1 MEHSF
6 LAYIGPGA
14 GFAFTGAFL
23 ATLATIASVI
33 VAFLMVS
40 LRRAVKAVRRRFRRS
55 DSPPKAIIIGFDGM
69 DPRIVKSL
77 IQRNRLPNMARLM
90 ESGTFSGLESTVPPL
105 SPVAWSSLITGVN
118 PGKHNVYDFL
128 RRDPASYRI
137 LPALTASDD
146 FVQPQSNGKGNI
158 RLYRKSI
165 PFWHVLSKASIPSFI
180 FRVPATFP
188 VELCNNIRLL
198 AGMGIPDL
206 RGTQGL
212 YTCFEAGLQTQVATQ
227 NGERIPLKLRN
238 GCLEGI
244 LSVQN
249 DVDNKWTVNI
259 SLKPEGNNGSVRLS
273 LPGRSV
279 MLKPREFSEWIRI
292 PFRKGFTKFYGITRF
307 CLLSG
312 FPGIKLHVSPLHID
326 PSRPVIQLS
335 VPSRYSIELADEHGL
350 FGTLG
355 MAEDTSAFMDGVLD
369 QDLFL
374 KQTYDLQTERE
385 KIFLDEI
392 RQAKN
397 GFCMGVFDFTDRIQ
411 HMFFGGKTSDYPWE
425 DRGNNQSDIIASAY
439 ERADEFLGKVLT
451 TTDNKSLV
459 FVLSDHGFE
468 HFKEGFNLNA
478 WLQQNGL
485 LAAEADDKE
494 YLQSIDW
501 KATKTYAFGLNSL
514 FLNRI
519 GREGK
524 GIVSDAETDSLMRF
538 ISENLL
544 KVKDPETG
552 QPVISNV
559 YSAREIYHGPYQENS
574 PDLIIGYAPG
584 YRVSWQSGRGGVGHN
599 LFETNTTHWT
609 GDHSMD
615 PRHVAGVF
623 FSNHKFN
630 TQKQTPHLTDIAPT
644 MLNAFNIPVPDYMD
658 GDALNL

>member
-1 MEHSF
+1 MEYSF

-23 ATLATIASVI
+23 ATFATIASVI
-33 VAFLMVS
+33 MAFLMVS
-40 LRRAVKAVRRRFRRS
+40 LRRAVKAVRHRFRRP

-69 DPRIVKSL
+69 DPRIVQSL
-77 IQRNRLPNMARLM
+77 LQHNRLPNMRRLM
-90 ESGTFSGLESTVPPL
+90 ESGTFSGLESTIPPL

-137 LPALTASDD
+137 LPALATLDD
-146 FVQPQSNGKGNI
+146 FTHPRSKGK
-158 RLYRKSI
+158 LYRKSI
-165 PFWHVLSKASIPSFI
+165 PFWHLLSKASIPSFI

-188 VELCNNIRLL
+188 VEPFDNLRLL

-212 YTCFEAGLQTQVATQ
+212 YTCFESVLQSPITTQ
-227 NGERIPLKLRN
+227 NGERIPFKLRN
-238 GCLEGI
+238 NCLEGI
-244 LSVQN
+244 LTIK
-249 DVDNKWTVNI
+249 DADNEWTVNI
-259 SLKPEGNNGSVRLS
+259 SLKPEGNSNSVRLS
-273 LPGRSV
+273 LPGHSI

-292 PFRKGFTKFYGITRF
+292 PFRKGLFNSFYGIARF

-312 FPGIKLHVSPLHID
+312 FPNVRLYVSPLHID

-374 KQTYDLQTERE
+374 KQTYDLQAERE

-392 RQAKN
+392 RQAQN

-411 HMFFGGKTSDYPWE
+411 HMFFGGNTNDYPWE
-425 DRGNNQSDIIASAY
+425 NKGNNQSDIIATAY
-439 ERADEFLGKVLT
+439 ERADEFLGKILAAT
-451 TTDNKSLV
+451 NNKSLV
-459 FVLSDHGFE
+459 FILSDHGFE
-468 HFKEGFNLNA
+468 HFRKGFNLNA

-485 LAAEADDKE
+485 LATTSDNNEE
-494 YLQSIDW
+494 YLQNIDW
-501 KATKTYAFGLNSL
+501 EATKAYAFGLNSL

-524 GIVSDAETDSLMRF
+524 GIVSDAEADSLIRS

-544 KVKDPETG
+544 KIKAPETG
-552 QPVISNV
+552 QAVISNV
-559 YSAREIYHGPYQENS
+559 YSARETYHGPYLENS

-584 YRVSWQSGRGGVGHN
+584 YRVSWQSGRGGIGN
-599 LFETNTTHWT
+599 DLFESNNTRWT

-615 PRHVAGVF
+615 PRHVPGVF
-623 FSNHKFN
+623 LCNHKFN
-630 TQKQTPHLTDIAPT
+630 PQKQTPRLTDIAPT
-644 MLNAFNIPVPDYMD
+644 ILNAFNIPVPDYMD
-658 GDALNL
+658 GQIL

>member
-1 MEHSF
+1 MTTMMFFHEYF
-6 LAYIGPGA
+6 AYIGPGA

-33 VAFLMVS
+33 MAFLMVS
-40 LRRAVKAVRRRFRRS
+40 LRRAVKTVRRRFRRS

-77 IQRNRLPNMARLM
+77 LQRNRLPNIRKIM
-90 ESGTFSGLESTVPPL
+90 ESGTFSELQTTVPPL

-128 RRDPASYRI
+128 RRDPSSYRI
-137 LPALTASDD
+137 LPALATLDD
-146 FVQPQSNGKGNI
+146 FTQPRAKGK
-158 RLYRKSI
+158 LYRKSI
-165 PFWHVLSKASIPSFI
+165 PFWNLLSKASIPSYI

-188 VELCNNIRLL
+188 VEPCNNMRLL

-212 YTCFEAGLQTQVATQ
+212 YTCFEAGLQSPITSQ
-227 NGERIPLKLRN
+227 NGESIPLKLRN

-244 LSVQN
+244 LTIK
-249 DVDNKWTVNI
+249 DADNEWVASI
-259 SLKPEGNNGSVRLS
+259 SLKPEGSNDNVRLS
-273 LPGRSV
+273 LPGCSII
-279 MLKPREFSEWIRI
+279 LKPRVFSEWIRI
-292 PFRKGFTKFYGITRF
+292 PFRKGLFNSFYGIARF
-307 CLLSG
+307 CLLAG
-312 FPGIKLHVSPLHID
+312 FPDIKLYVSPLHID
-326 PSRPVIQLS
+326 PSRPAIPIA

-355 MAEDTSAFMDGVLD
+355 LAEDTSAFMDGVLD

-392 RQAKN
+392 RQAQN

-411 HMFFGGKTSDYPWE
+411 HMFFGGKANDYPWE
-425 DRGNNQSDIIASAY
+425 NNQSDIIAAAY
-439 ERADEFLGKVLT
+439 DRADEFLGKILMAT
-451 TTDNKSLV
+451 NNKSLV

-468 HFKEGFNLNA
+468 CFKKGFNLNA

-485 LAAEADDKE
+485 LTAISDNNEE
-494 YLQSIDW
+494 YLQNIDW
-501 KATKTYAFGLNSL
+501 KATKAYAFGLNSL
-514 FLNRI
+514 FLNRN

-524 GIVSDAETDSLMRF
+524 GIVSDAEAESLMRS

-552 QPVISNV
+552 QTVISNI
-559 YSAREIYHGPYQENS
+559 YSARETYHGPYLGNS

-584 YRVSWQSGRGGVGHN
+584 YRVSWQSGRGGIGHD
-599 LFETNTTHWT
+599 LFECNNTRWT

-615 PRHVAGVF
+615 PRHVPGVF
-623 FSNHKFN
+623 LSNHKFN

-644 MLNAFNIPVPDYMD
+644 ILKAFNIPVPDYMD

>member
-1 MEHSF
+1 MLNELF
-6 LAYIGPGA
+6 YLAYIGPGA

-23 ATLATIASVI
+23 ATLATIASFI
-33 VAFLMVS
+33 MAFLMVS
-40 LRRAVKAVRRRFRRS
+40 LRRVVKTVRHRFHRS

-69 DPRIVKSL
+69 DPRIVQSL
-77 IQRNRLPNMARLM
+77 IRQKRLPNMTRLM

-128 RRDPASYRI
+128 RRDPSSYKI
-137 LPALTASDD
+137 LPALATLDAFTHPRSK
-146 FVQPQSNGKGNI
+146 GK
-158 RLYRKSI
+158 LYRKST
-165 PFWHVLSKASIPSFI
+165 PFWNLLSKASIPSFI

-188 VELCNNIRLL
+188 VEPFGNLRLL

-212 YTCFEAGLQTQVATQ
+212 YTCFEAGLQMPVTTQ

-244 LSVQN
+244 LTVK
-249 DVDNKWTVNI
+249 DGDDEWTVNI
-259 SLKPEGNNGSVRLS
+259 KMKLKGNNGGVRLS
-273 LPGRSV
+273 LPGRSI

-292 PFRKGFTKFYGITRF
+292 PFRKGLFNSFYGIARF

-312 FPGIKLHVSPLHID
+312 FPGIKLYVSPLHID
-326 PSRPVIQLS
+326 PSRPLIQLS
-335 VPSRYSIELADEHGL
+335 VPNRYSIELADEHGL

-355 MAEDTSAFMDGVLD
+355 LAEDTSAFMDGILD

-374 KQTYDLQTERE
+374 KQAYDLQTERE
-385 KIFLDEI
+385 KMFLNEI
-392 RQAKN
+392 RQAQN
-397 GFCMGVFDFTDRIQ
+397 GFCMGVFDFTDRVQ
-411 HMFFGGKTSDYPWE
+411 HMFFGGKANDYPWK
-425 DRGNNQSDIIASAY
+425 NNQSDIIAAAY
-439 ERADEFLGKVLT
+439 ERADEFLGNVLT
-451 TTDNKSLV
+451 AIDNKSLV

-468 HFKEGFNLNA
+468 HFKKGFNLNA

-501 KATKTYAFGLNSL
+501 KATKAYAFGLNSL

-524 GIVSDAETDSLMRF
+524 GIVSDAEADSLMRF

-544 KVKDPETG
+544 KIKDPETG
-552 QPVISNV
+552 QAVISNV

-574 PDLIIGYAPG
+574 PDLIIGYAPD
-584 YRVSWQSGRGGVGHN
+584 YRVSWQSGRGGIGRD
-599 LFETNTTHWT
+599 LFESNNTRWT
-609 GDHSMD
+609 GDHCMD
-615 PRHVAGVF
+615 PKHVPGVF
-623 FSNHKFN
+623 LCNHKFN
-630 TQKQTPHLTDIAPT
+630 TQTPHLNDIAPT
-644 MLNAFNIPVPDYMD
+644 ILNAFNIPVPDYMD
-658 GDALNL
+658 GQIL